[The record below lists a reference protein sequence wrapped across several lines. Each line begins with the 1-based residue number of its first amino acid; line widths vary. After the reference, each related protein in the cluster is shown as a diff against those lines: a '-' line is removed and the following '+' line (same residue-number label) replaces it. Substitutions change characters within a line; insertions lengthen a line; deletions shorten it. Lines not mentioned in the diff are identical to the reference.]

1 MAQAQLNMQA
11 LTNEQ
16 GAQNQGE
23 LLDRAARLVAEVVS
37 LKQSGDVSLHKPTKS
52 NKRKATMQPNKNAK
66 ATCLNSLTTSNSTP
80 LKNTVSTHSSETFHP
95 PTQESNQSNSLVHTI
110 LFFDLFF
117 DIWIAPALETHYA
130 SIAPFSTS
138 NILSRM
144 RIALCKNE
152 ILTQLNFRL
161 ASTSI
166 NAESTYNIFLDI
178 TAKQG
183 IVFTDI
189 PSANLV

>member
-1 MAQAQLNMQA
+1 MTQAQLNMQA

-16 GAQNQGE
+16 GVQNQGQ
-23 LLDRAARLVAEVVS
+23 LLDHAARLVAEAVS
-37 LKQSGDVSLHKPTKS
+37 LKQSGDASLCTPIKS

-66 ATCLNSLTTSNSTP
+66 ATCLNSLTTSNSTQ
-80 LKNTVSTHSSETFHP
+80 LKDTVSTHTSDTFHP
-95 PTQESNQSNSLVHTI
+95 PLQDRNQSNSLVHTI

-117 DIWIAPALETHYA
+117 DIWIAPALESHYA
-130 SIAPFSTS
+130 TIAAFSTS

-178 TAKQG
+178 AAKQG

-189 PSANLV
+189 PTANIV